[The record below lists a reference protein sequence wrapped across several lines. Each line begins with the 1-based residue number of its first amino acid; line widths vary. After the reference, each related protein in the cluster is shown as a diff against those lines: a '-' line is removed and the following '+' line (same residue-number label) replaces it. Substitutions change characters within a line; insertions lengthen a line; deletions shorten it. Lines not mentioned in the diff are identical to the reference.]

1 MSVGSCIIEYNP
13 KTRRQ
18 MTDYPDR
25 YSLRTKGNLF
35 HALHPEKTT
44 KFIKDTLGV
53 GDDVEINA
61 EVMLIVNGKNGVA
74 TVMDEGVG
82 WFADKNGK
90 LPINYW
96 GKNGNN
102 GYIDIYPEQLVP
114 LIADT
119 TLDIAD
125 FVRIFGDR
133 LETNVSIWQ
142 QYAKGYPQDKMSVVA
157 GIMEATKKKETV

>member
-1 MSVGSCIIEYNP
+1 
-13 KTRRQ
+13 
-18 MTDYPDR
+18 MTAYPDR
-25 YSLRTKGNLF
+25 YSLRTKGVVC

-44 KFIKDTLGV
+44 KFIKETLGI

-61 EVMLIVNGKNGVA
+61 EVMLVVNGKNGVA
-74 TVMDEGVG
+74 TLCDEGVG
-82 WFADKNGK
+82 WFADKVGK
-90 LPINYW
+90 LPLNYW

-119 TLDIAD
+119 TMDLAD

-142 QYAKGYPQDKMSVVA
+142 GYAKGYKQDKMSVVA
-157 GIMEATKKKETV
+157 GIMEATKKREGSNA

>member
-1 MSVGSCIIEYNP
+1 
-13 KTRRQ
+13 

-25 YSLRTKGNLF
+25 YSLRKKGVLC

-44 KFIKDTLGV
+44 NFIKETLGV

-61 EVMLIVNGKNGVA
+61 EVMLLVNGKNGVA
-74 TVMDEGVG
+74 TLCDEGVG
-82 WFADKNGK
+82 WFADAKGK
-90 LPINYW
+90 LPLNYW

-119 TLDIAD
+119 TMDLAD

-142 QYAKGYPQDKMSVVA
+142 NYADKFPQDKMSVVA
-157 GIMEATKKKETV
+157 GIMETSKKREGSNA

>member
-1 MSVGSCIIEYNP
+1 
-13 KTRRQ
+13 

-25 YSLRTKGNLF
+25 YSLRTKGVVC

-44 KFIKDTLGV
+44 KFIKETLGI

-61 EVMLIVNGKNGVA
+61 EVMLVVNGKNGVA
-74 TVMDEGVG
+74 TLCDEGVG
-82 WFADKNGK
+82 WFADKVGK
-90 LPINYW
+90 LPLNYW

-119 TLDIAD
+119 TMDLAD

-133 LETNVSIWQ
+133 LETNLSIWQ
-142 QYAKGYPQDKMSVVA
+142 GYAKGYKQDKMSVVA
-157 GIMEATKKKETV
+157 GIMEATKKREGSNA